1 MKVGKYARSVSIVGV
16 GCTPFTN
23 FEDHPETKGMSEG
36 EAFGYAAIE
45 AIVDAGLEPRDIQY
59 FYHGS
64 ANPFMIMCSFRR
76 RT

>member
-45 AIVDAGLEPRDIQY
+45 AIVDAGLEPRDIQ
-59 FYHGS
+59 
-64 ANPFMIMCSFRR
+64 
-76 RT
+76 

>member
-36 EAFGYAAIE
+36 DAFGLSLIH
-45 AIVDAGLEPRDIQY
+45 I
-59 FYHGS
+59 
-64 ANPFMIMCSFRR
+64 
-76 RT
+76 